1 MQKPYTIGITGG
13 SGSGK
18 TYFINT
24 LASRF
29 APHELC
35 LISQDHYYKAFD
47 LQVIDSQGV
56 QNFDLPTAIE
66 RERFHSDILKLKNGE
81 PLLIPEYTFNNPKS
95 DGQML
100 AFRPAPILIIEG
112 LFVQYFDE
120 IARELDLKIFIEAKD
135 YIKLSRRIRR
145 DNDERG
151 YDLHDV
157 LYRYQHHVMPIYE
170 TLIKPLKHQTDLII
184 PNNEN
189 FEKALDILTLA
200 LKGKLASPATHL

>member
-18 TYFINT
+18 TYFINN

-29 APHELC
+29 KPDEIC
-35 LISQDHYYKAFD
+35 LISQDHYYKARD
-47 LQVIDSQGV
+47 LQITDSQGV
-56 QNFDLPTAIE
+56 KNFDLPTAIE
-66 RERFHSDILKLKNGE
+66 RERFHADIVKLKNGE
-81 PLLIPEYTFNNPKS
+81 IVRIQEYVFNNPKVTP
-95 DGQML
+95 GTIE
-100 AFRPAPILIIEG
+100 FRPAPILIIEG
-112 LFVQYFDE
+112 LFVQYFEE
-120 IARELDLKIFIEAKD
+120 IAGELDLKIFIEAKD

-184 PNNEN
+184 PNNHN
-189 FEKALDILTLA
+189 FEKALDLLTLA
-200 LKGKLASPATHL
+200 LKGKLKSPSKVV